1 MVVRL
6 GYKNKFV
13 EVRNG
18 VVYLF
23 DGKFWS
29 VLFERVVE
37 YYWEGQGVIL
47 GLIWE
52 IVSDFYCVFFGE
64 NFVREML
71 INLGGWYG
79 EMIVS

>member
-37 YYWEGQGVIL
+37 YYWEG
-47 GLIWE
+47 
-52 IVSDFYCVFFGE
+52 
-64 NFVREML
+64 
-71 INLGGWYG
+71 
-79 EMIVS
+79 